1 MQIPDDDSKD
11 PTEGAGFTN
20 ANYYGIA
27 GLIIGVGSV
36 AFMFAL
42 ADGFA

>member
-11 PTEGAGFTN
+11 PIEGAGVTN

>member
-11 PTEGAGFTN
+11 PTEGAGITN

-27 GLIIGVGSV
+27 GLIIGVGLV

>member
-11 PTEGAGFTN
+11 PTEGPGVTN

-27 GLIIGVGSV
+27 GLIIGFGLV

-42 ADGFA
+42 VDGFA